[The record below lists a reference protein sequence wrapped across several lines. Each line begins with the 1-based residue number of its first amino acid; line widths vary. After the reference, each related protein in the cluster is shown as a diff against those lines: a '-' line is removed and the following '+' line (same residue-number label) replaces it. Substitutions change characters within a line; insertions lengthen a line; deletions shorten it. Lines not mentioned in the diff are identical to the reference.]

1 MVVYSIKMT
10 TAKSGSGH
18 DVLSY
23 FRESKKTYPT
33 QEKARAAAFRQVNFL
48 VGFYECSIYKVED
61 GKKTKIG
68 AVIFD
73 QDYCDKI
80 YGGNTRGIFYVPK
93 GCEHEGY
100 RAKGVSANGSF
111 TKTLYR
117 LT

>member
-1 MVVYSIKMT
+1 MAYSIKMT
-10 TAKSGSGH
+10 RAIAGDGTDAMR
-18 DVLSY
+18 Y

-93 GCEHEGY
+93 GCDHEGY

-111 TKTLYR
+111 NKVLYR

>member
-1 MVVYSIKMT
+1 MAYSIKMT
-10 TAKSGSGH
+10 RAIAGDGTDTMH
-18 DVLSY
+18 Y

-48 VGFYECSIYKVED
+48 VGFYECSIYKVGD

-80 YGGNTRGIFYVPK
+80 YGGSTRGIFYVPK
-93 GCEHEGY
+93 GCDHEGY

-111 TKTLYR
+111 NKMLYK

>member
-1 MVVYSIKMT
+1 MVYSIKMT
-10 TAKSGSGH
+10 TAKSESGH
-18 DVLSY
+18 DDLSY

-33 QEKARAAAFRQVNFL
+33 QEKARAAAYRQVNTYS
-48 VGFYECSIYKVED
+48 GFYECSIYKLED

-73 QDYCDKI
+73 SDYCDTL
-80 YGGNTRGIFYVPK
+80 YGGRFRGIFYVPK
-93 GCEHEGY
+93 GYDHEGY

-111 TKTLYR
+111 NKMLYR

>member
-1 MVVYSIKMT
+1 MVYSIKMT
-10 TAKSGSGH
+10 RAIAGDGTDSM
-18 DVLSY
+18 SY

-68 AVIFD
+68 AVVFD

-93 GCEHEGY
+93 GCDHEGY

-111 TKTLYR
+111 NKMLYR